1 MKMWNKI
8 FCFNLDSSG
17 SASFNLETFKKS
29 IISNKSLQIGVSYY
43 IYVLDVNYK
52 MHGPLIKFKFE
63 NFKEKDELVVNL
75 YNKVYK
81 RIYNSKGNQI
91 KTWEKYKKDLFGNM
105 KYDNIVIIMIEPSPT
120 DMINRFNNYTF
131 TFYIIKFMIVCCNFT
146 DYIYNKYI
154 NTENYNFL
162 DEVLNHKLW
171 LYLLLG
177 LLLLLY
183 YAVYIDEWDIVTKID
198 NHHHNTLS
206 YLDYSILNNIK
217 KVRFTSPIFYMNYV
231 ISNKINWTK
240 SHRRLSKFIPLF
252 SIEKDKKLL
261 NKLYKSI
268 DTHTIKKPNISERTT
283 RLIYPDYMSN
293 ILYYMVNKKN
303 FVV

>member
-1 MKMWNKI
+1 MWNKI

-29 IISNKSLQIGVSYY
+29 LFSNKSIQIGVSYY
-43 IYVLDVNYK
+43 LYVLDVNYK
-52 MHGPLIKFKFE
+52 VHGTLIKFKFA

-105 KYDNIVIIMIEPSPT
+105 KYDNIVIIMIEASPT
-120 DMINRFNNYTF
+120 DMINRLNNYTF
-131 TFYIIKFMIVCCNFT
+131 TFYIIKFMIVCCIFT

-154 NTENYNFL
+154 NTGNYNFL
-162 DEVLNHKLW
+162 DGILNHKLW

-177 LLLLLY
+177 LLLLLFY
-183 YAVYIDEWDIVTKID
+183 GVYIDEWDIVTKLD
-198 NHHHNTLS
+198 NHHHNTLY
-206 YLDYSILNNIK
+206 YLDYNILNNIK
-217 KVRFTSPIFYMNYV
+217 KVRLTSPILYMNYV
-231 ISNKINWTK
+231 ISYNKINWTK

-261 NKLYKSI
+261 NILYKSI
-268 DTHTIKKPNISERTT
+268 DTHTKKKPSISERMT

-293 ILYYMVNKKN
+293 ILNYMVNKKKGI
-303 FVV
+303 VV